1 VLHDELCNRIEISGT
16 LVLQSGLHVGSASG
30 GGITNSAVMRD
41 GRGRPFI
48 PGSSLKGCLRAR
60 LEAVAHLLDPDV
72 PVCFLER
79 SDDTLCAGDK
89 RKVAPPLERC
99 LSTFPDGG
107 KYLSLTAKAEAEQS
121 SDKDSD
127 EEKDPFPTLEACI
140 HHHLCPVC
148 RLLGGASWRGKLAID
163 DLALLEAIDPPV
175 DIRDGVGIDRDTRTA
190 VGTVKYDLEAVPAST
205 RFRFQCT
212 TENLHDADWHLLAM
226 GLRDLEDGNLPLG
239 GKKNRGLGQV
249 QLLDGMLAFTD
260 FHEPDQAI
268 AYFLQQTPE
277 KQPLAQALKSL
288 AENLPAFER
297 RHHV

>member
-1 VLHDELCNRIEISGT
+1 MLHDELCNRIEISGT

-30 GGITNSAVMRD
+30 GGITNAAVMRD

-48 PGSSLKGCLRAR
+48 PGASLKGCLRAR
-60 LEAVAHLLDPDV
+60 LEAVAHLLGRDV

-99 LSTFPDGG
+99 LSRFRDGA
-107 KYLSLTAKAEAEQS
+107 KYLQLTAQAEAAPA
-121 SDKDSD
+121 SD
-127 EEKDPFPTLEACI
+127 DPDKKMPTLETCI

-212 TENLHDADWHLLAM
+212 AENLNDADWRLLAT
-226 GLRDLEDGNLPLG
+226 GLEDLAEGNLPLG
-239 GKKNRGLGQV
+239 GKKTRGLGQV
-249 QLLDGMLAFTD
+249 QLQDATLTFTD
-260 FHEPDQAI
+260 FHEPDQAL
-268 AYFLQQTPE
+268 AFFLQQTPE